1 MSKSCSAAFGKWND
15 VNEGI
20 THLESQFPEKK
31 IIIVGASM
39 GAQFTID
46 YLSTEEANRPSIG
59 NILGNYTDRFSLQR
73 INISNPFIKLLIALK
88 D

>member
-1 MSKSCSAAFGKWND
+1 MMSKSFSLAFGKWNH

-31 IIIVGASM
+31 IIIVGACM
-39 GAQFTID
+39 GAMCTID

-59 NILGNYTDRFSLQR
+59 NSFGKTD
-73 INISNPFIKLLIALK
+73 
-88 D
+88 

>member
-1 MSKSCSAAFGKWND
+1 MMSKSFSLAFGKWNH
-15 VNEGI
+15 VNESI

-39 GAQFTID
+39 GAQFTVD

-59 NILGNYTDRFSLQR
+59 NILGELY
-73 INISNPFIKLLIALK
+73 
-88 D
+88 